1 MKVKVLS
8 LSLFLMVMVPWL
20 QGHAEEAQYVKARE
34 RMVQKDLKGRDIT
47 DKKVLSVMGNV
58 KRHLFVEK
66 DLRDVAYNDYPLS
79 IGEGQT
85 ISQPYIVALMTQ
97 YLNLNPTDRV
107 LEIGTGSAYQAAV
120 LAELVEKVYSIE
132 INKGLAQKAA
142 ARLKDLGYNNVT
154 VKQGDGYAGWPEHA
168 PFDAIIV
175 TCAADHIPPPLT
187 EQLNEGGRLIIPVGS
202 TSFYQNLTLI
212 TKVKGELKVE
222 QISGVRFVPM
232 TGEAE
237 RK

>member
-1 MKVKVLS
+1 MLA
-8 LSLFLMVMVPWL
+8 WL
-20 QGHAEEAQYVKARE
+20 PGYAGQDQYTKARE
-34 RMVQKDLKGRDIT
+34 QMVQKDLKGRDIT
-47 DKKVLSVMGNV
+47 DKKVLSAMGKV

-66 DLRDVAYNDYPLS
+66 DLWDVAYNDYPLS

-97 YLNLNPTDRV
+97 YLNLKPTDKV

-120 LAELVEKVYSIE
+120 LAELVEKVYTIE
-132 INKGLAQKAA
+132 IRKGLAEKAA

-154 VKQGDGYAGWPEHA
+154 VKQGDGYLGWPEHA

-175 TCAADHIPPPLT
+175 TCAPDHIPPPLT
-187 EQLNEGGRLIIPVGS
+187 EQLKEGGRLIIPVGS
-202 TSFYQNLTLI
+202 TLSYQTLNLI
-212 TKVKGELKVE
+212 TKVKGKLQVD
-222 QISGVRFVPM
+222 QVSGVRFVPM

-237 RK
+237 KK